1 MVTGGKWRCPDYRRS
16 LFDAIKGFTRLQSP
30 FAIIAGLAVL
40 MILGACTNTPETVP
54 SPSPTPVNIAPTA
67 APAPPVASVETSVGG
82 VVIEITDASTAR
94 YLVREQLA
102 NRNLP
107 NDAIGGTSDVSGFIV
122 FNSSGE
128 VQPQNSKIM
137 VNLQALRSDE
147 AKRDNFI
154 KENALESNKFPS
166 AEINITSVTGLPWP
180 LPESG
185 EVSFQIGGDM
195 TVHGVTQPVTWETLA
210 QFGPSELRGKSKA
223 IITFDQFG
231 ISKPSLFFILSLD
244 DEIRLELDL
253 VASITSD
260 S

>member
-1 MVTGGKWRCPDYRRS
+1 M
-16 LFDAIKGFTRLQSP
+16 
-30 FAIIAGLAVL
+30 
-40 MILGACTNTPETVP
+40 MILGACTNTPETVT
-54 SPSPTPVNIAPTA
+54 SPSTPVNIAPTA
-67 APAPPVASVETSVGG
+67 VPAPPVASVETSEGG

-154 KENALESNKFPS
+154 RENALESNKFPS

-185 EVSFQIGGDM
+185 EASFQIGGDM
-195 TVHGVTQPVTWETLA
+195 TVHGVTQPVSWETSA
-210 QFGPSELRGKSKA
+210 QFGPSGLRGQSKA